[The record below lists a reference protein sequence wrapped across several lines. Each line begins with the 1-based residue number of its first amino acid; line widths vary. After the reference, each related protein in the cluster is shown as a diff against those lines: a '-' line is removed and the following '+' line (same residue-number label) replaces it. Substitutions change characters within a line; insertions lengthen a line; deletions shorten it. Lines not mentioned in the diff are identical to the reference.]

1 MADEKIF
8 TIPLRKAF
16 LKVAKFKR
24 AKKSV
29 SAVRVFIQRHMKV
42 EEALVGV
49 HLNNYL
55 WSRGGSNPPTRVKV
69 KAVLEEKHAL
79 VELPEFPFNFK
90 KEKKEEKKGL
100 AEKILGKKDAKPEVK
115 KEDLKTL
122 AKEEIKEQKKEHKP
136 KGVDIPAKE
145 LKQNAKI
152 EENTLKYS
160 KVIPDTGRKDSH
172 EGKP

>member
-1 MADEKIF
+1 MADEKQF

-16 LKVAKFKR
+16 LKVVKFKR

-29 SAVRVFIQRHMKV
+29 SAVKVFIQRHMKV

-69 KAVLEEKHAL
+69 KAVLEDKHAL

-122 AKEEIKEQKKEHKP
+122 AKEEVSQQKKEHKP
-136 KGVDIPAKE
+136 KAPGSPRAPISRNFLP
-145 LKQNAKI
+145 
-152 EENTLKYS
+152 
-160 KVIPDTGRKDSH
+160 
-172 EGKP
+172 